1 MSKIKILHVS
11 PDSVING
18 TERHI
23 LSLVD
28 NCSRD
33 RIDPWVAI
41 PVPGIM
47 ADQLDNLN
55 VKYEFAGR
63 VHGYRFTGFLKNNG
77 LKNLISLIK
86 REKFDI
92 VHAHLNSYPC
102 FIAKMFGV
110 KYTVHT
116 RHGIFW
122 TKEKLDKMSSV
133 VRKFQKYKSDKIDCT
148 IALSAQEE
156 STMINDFGYDKNK
169 LRKIYN
175 GVSISSIEKKIKGH
189 SKKEL
194 FGTDEFIVGAVGRLE
209 EQKNFSLLLDVAKD
223 VKEKQS
229 GIKFIIVGE
238 GSLEAELLQKKKE
251 LGLGDSV
258 QFLGYK
264 ENVFDYIDG
273 FDTMIQ
279 TSLWEGMPYVI
290 LEAMALGKAMIS
302 TTTKDLSGVGEVILN
317 NETGYL
323 IDENYRE
330 KLVNA
335 VLDLYNDREKLKRF
349 AEAGKKRVED
359 HFSEEKMV
367 RDTEEIYID
376 LIKNGKNS

>member
-1 MSKIKILHVS
+1 LKKIKVLHVS
-11 PDSVING
+11 PDSIING

-23 LSLVD
+23 LSLVSLSNTD
-28 NCSRD
+28 
-33 RIDPWVAI
+33 IIEPWVAI
-41 PVPGIM
+41 PVEGIM
-47 ADQLDNLN
+47 SDYLDEMN
-55 VKYEFAGR
+55 VKYDYAGR
-63 VHGYRFTGFLKNNG
+63 VHGYRFTGFLKNNA
-77 LKNLISLIK
+77 LMKLISLIK

-92 VHAHLNSYPC
+92 VHAHLNSYSC
-102 FIAKMFGV
+102 FIAKMVGV

-122 TKEKLDKMSSV
+122 TKEKLDKMSSA
-133 VRKFQKYKSDKIDCT
+133 VRRFQKYKSDKIDCT

-175 GVSISSIEKKIKGH
+175 GVSISSIQKKRNGL
-189 SKKEL
+189 SKREL

-209 EQKNFSLLLDVAKD
+209 EQKNFSLLLDVAKA
-223 VKEKQS
+223 VIEKQC

-238 GSLEAELLQKKKE
+238 GSLEAELLQKKID
-251 LGLGDSV
+251 LGLCDSV

-273 FDTMIQ
+273 FDLMIQ

-302 TTTKDLSGVGEVILN
+302 TTTKGLSGVGEVILN
-317 NETGYL
+317 KETGYL

-349 AEAGKKRVED
+349 AEAGKKRVND

-367 RDTEEIYID
+367 RDTEQIYID
-376 LIKNGKNS
+376 LIKNGKTS